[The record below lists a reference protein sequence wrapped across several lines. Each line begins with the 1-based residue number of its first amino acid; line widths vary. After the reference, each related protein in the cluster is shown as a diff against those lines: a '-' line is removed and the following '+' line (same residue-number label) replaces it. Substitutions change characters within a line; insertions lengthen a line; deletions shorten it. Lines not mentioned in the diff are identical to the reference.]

1 MTTQTNTRM
10 CEVFSPLNGEHIT
23 SVPTVDDLDQKV
35 INASQA
41 AASWARTT
49 IKNRSQVFF
58 KYRELLH
65 SHRDEL
71 MELIRNENGKTE
83 GESMAEVDKA
93 IEITEF
99 ACSLPQLATGDI
111 LEVSRG
117 VFCEDHRVPMGV
129 VACIAPFNFPVMVP
143 HWTIPIA
150 LMLGNTM
157 IFKPSEVVPL
167 SMIRCAELLTEA
179 GLPDKVFQLAH
190 GQREMVEAIC
200 DHPGI
205 STISFVGS
213 TKVAQIVYKRAS
225 QSLKRVLALGG
236 AKNHLIVLP
245 DANPDMTAANV
256 SASMTGCAGQRCMAA
271 SVLVA
276 VGDVQ
281 HIIDA
286 VVTESRSLCP
296 GQNIGAVI
304 SVDAKLRIERAI
316 TQAETAGATVLLDG
330 RNTIVKGAENGHYV
344 GPTIIDNVTPDMAI
358 AQEEI
363 FGPVLSIIRCNTAE
377 EAISIQ
383 NANPYGNGASIYT
396 SSGSLARRFTNELTA
411 GMLGVNIGVPVP
423 REPFAFGGIKGSKF
437 GVGDITG
444 KSSIHFWTETRKVT
458 TKWNASDWTDWM
470 S

>member
-1 MTTQTNTRM
+1 
-10 CEVFSPLNGEHIT
+10 
-23 SVPTVDDLDQKV
+23 
-35 INASQA
+35 
-41 AASWARTT
+41 
-49 IKNRSQVFF
+49 
-58 KYRELLH
+58 
-65 SHRDEL
+65 
-71 MELIRNENGKTE
+71 MELIRTENGKTE
-83 GESMAEVDKA
+83 GEAMAEVDKA

-99 ACSLPQLATGDI
+99 ACSLPQLTTGDI

-117 VFCEDHRVPMGV
+117 VYCEDHYVPLGV

-150 LMLGNTM
+150 LMLGNAM

-167 SMIRCAELLTEA
+167 SMIRCAELLKEA
-179 GLPDKVFQLAH
+179 GLPDGVFQLAH
-190 GQREMVEAIC
+190 GKQEMVEAIC
-200 DHPGI
+200 DHPDI
-205 STISFVGS
+205 SAVSFVGS
-213 TKVAQIVYKRAS
+213 TKVAEIVYKRAS

-245 DANPDMTAANV
+245 DANPEMTAANV
-256 SASMTGCAGQRCMAA
+256 AASMTGCAGQRCMAA

-286 VVTESRSLCP
+286 VVEESKTMCP
-296 GQNIGAVI
+296 GSNLGAVI
-304 SVDAKLRIERAI
+304 SADAKLRIERYI
-316 TQAETAGATVLLDG
+316 TQAESAGATILLDG
-330 RNTIVKGAENGHYV
+330 RNTIVQGAENGTYV
-344 GPTIIDNVTPDMAI
+344 GPTVIDNVTPEMAI
-358 AQEEI
+358 AKEEV
-363 FGPVLSIIRCNTAE
+363 FGPVLSIIRCETAE
-377 EAISIQ
+377 EAIAIQ
-383 NANPYGNGASIYT
+383 NANPYGNGASVYT
-396 SSGSLARRFTNELTA
+396 SSGEMARRFASELTA

-444 KSSIHFWTETRKVT
+444 KSSIHFWTEKRKIT